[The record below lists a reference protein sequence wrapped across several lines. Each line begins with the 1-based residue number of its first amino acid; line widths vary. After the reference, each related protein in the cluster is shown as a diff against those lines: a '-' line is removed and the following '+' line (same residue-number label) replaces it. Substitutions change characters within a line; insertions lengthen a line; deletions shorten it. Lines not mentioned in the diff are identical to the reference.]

1 MQSKYIHSETEHNL
15 ASPRKIV
22 PHLMR
27 LVQPRSVVD
36 IGCGIGTFLYC
47 FKESGVTDVLG
58 VDGHWADKSLMRK
71 YLCPEEFKE
80 ADLERP
86 LTLERKYDLA
96 ISLEVAEHVSE
107 ESADIFVENLLAA
120 GRIIAF
126 SAAIPLQGG
135 QNHINEQWLTYWEK
149 KFVQR
154 GYVMM
159 DVLRPLLWDNPEVF
173 VWYRQNI
180 VFFVPQSYEF
190 SSPAVQNAITNV
202 VHPEL
207 FYDKSRELTHLQQ
220 NYDRI
225 VLGKMSGFTYFKYLL
240 KAIVGIDNFNRMKRR
255 LSPGKPE

>member
-1 MQSKYIHSETEHNL
+1 MELKYIHSEKEHNL
-15 ASPRKIV
+15 ASPKQIV

-27 LVQPRSVVD
+27 LVQPKSVVD

-47 FKESGVTDVLG
+47 FKESGVSDVLG
-58 VDGHWADKSLMRK
+58 VDGHWADKNLMRK
-71 YLCPEEFKE
+71 YLSPEEFKE
-80 ADLERP
+80 ADLEQP
-86 LTLERKYDLA
+86 LTLDRKYDLA

-120 GRIIAF
+120 GQIIAF

-135 QNHINEQWLTYWEK
+135 QNHVNEQWLTYWEK

-154 GYVMM
+154 GYIMA

-180 VFFVPQSYEF
+180 VFFVPQGFAF
-190 SSPAVQNAITNV
+190 SVPHNPITNI

-207 FYDKSRELTHLQQ
+207 FYYKSRELTHIQQ

-225 VLGKMSGFTYFKYLL
+225 VLGKMPAFSYVKYLL
-240 KAIVGIDNFNRMKRR
+240 KAIFGVDNLNSMARCLTSDRK
-255 LSPGKPE
+255 K